1 MHAKTYLTFVHIF
14 LAVAL
19 SYSIILLHV
28 PSCWFDSRHFHFQ
41 LLPPKE
47 ICSITLQDAQNCDH
61 SQTVYSDT
69 FHMSQQA
76 SMRRANLSH
85 AQQSKLRAEDRRRE
99 ILREENMKRLAA
111 EKLLDANMASEERVE
126 NKRFL
131 CRLQLEAREREMEEA
146 LFRVRGNNMF
156 ECWHF
161 TILYAC
167 VYVFA
172 DIKVLL

>member
-1 MHAKTYLTFVHIF
+1 
-14 LAVAL
+14 
-19 SYSIILLHV
+19 
-28 PSCWFDSRHFHFQ
+28 
-41 LLPPKE
+41 
-47 ICSITLQDAQNCDH
+47 
-61 SQTVYSDT
+61 
-69 FHMSQQA
+69 
-76 SMRRANLSH
+76 MRRANLSH

-161 TILYAC
+161 TTLC
-167 VYVFA
+167 M
-172 DIKVLL
+172 